1 MYFAHQVNLKQTQEK
16 NKNNSDNNDNN
27 QRLV

>member
-1 MYFAHQVNLKQTQEK
+1 MYFAHQVNLKRTQEK